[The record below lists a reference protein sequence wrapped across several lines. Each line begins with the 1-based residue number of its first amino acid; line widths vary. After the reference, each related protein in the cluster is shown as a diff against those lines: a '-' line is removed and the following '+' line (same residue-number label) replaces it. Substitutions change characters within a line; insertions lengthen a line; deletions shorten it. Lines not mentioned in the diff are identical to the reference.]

1 MTFSKEFILPYRTA
15 NEYPLMKRS
24 QIRKMYEKILL
35 DSLLGTIHESVEWYK
50 IYVDKCRW
58 LNKYVKPKEH
68 MGIYDLFV
76 PRFKM
81 DCHNMTNWSCNV
93 LRACGIPAVYEFT
106 PKWLD
111 RDSKHYWC
119 NSPDSTGI
127 IQPYTAPGNNLRED
141 WDSNI
146 KYCGKVYRKTFGVQY
161 NTPYFMAAED
171 EFVPEQFSTPLLSD
185 QTFRYHQ
192 TITLRLPL
200 LDNID
205 NNIAYICMFTTKG
218 LTPVGWGKIDHRK
231 SEIIFE
237 QIPLNTLFFPVFSI

>member
-1 MTFSKEFILPYRTA
+1 MKKVIKQIRILTFSKEFILPYRTT

-146 KYCGKVYRKTFGVQY
+146 KYCGKVY
-161 NTPYFMAAED
+161 
-171 EFVPEQFSTPLLSD
+171 
-185 QTFRYHQ
+185 
-192 TITLRLPL
+192 
-200 LDNID
+200 
-205 NNIAYICMFTTKG
+205 
-218 LTPVGWGKIDHRK
+218 
-231 SEIIFE
+231 
-237 QIPLNTLFFPVFSI
+237 LNSAT